1 MQQERSREER
11 VRQAAAIE
19 PAVLSLPLTDEQLRQ
34 YDADGYLVV
43 SGVVEPQLCDSI
55 AAETWER
62 LDSFFGLKPDAE
74 KPWAKLPMHSCVDLW
89 HVPGL
94 YELRQHPHVYS
105 VFAQLYETHKL
116 CVSIDRVSVKP
127 TKYDENG
134 NVGTNEGLPVH
145 TDWNFWKRS
154 EAYPEIQGGI
164 CLADCPVGGGGFFC
178 IPGFH
183 KPEVIADYKRRF
195 ESGEFGDNRIPHSMF
210 VSFADKEYAR
220 DHVIEVPLKKGD
232 LVVWNSCLPH
242 NGGQNTIPGLWRLQ
256 AFVRF
261 LALDGPFV
269 TPEIAKDHR
278 FYRKVA
284 FAAMQSGE
292 KPTHYSTGNAV
303 RGQAKTK
310 DREKEIHAPPVL
322 SPLGR
327 RIWGVD
333 KWPSKPRQTPR
344 DDSAAAAAVAADR
357 ADAEQ
362 PASQ

>member
-1 MQQERSREER
+1 
-11 VRQAAAIE
+11 
-19 PAVLSLPLTDEQLRQ
+19 
-34 YDADGYLVV
+34 
-43 SGVVEPQLCDSI
+43 
-55 AAETWER
+55 
-62 LDSFFGLKPDAE
+62 
-74 KPWAKLPMHSCVDLW
+74 
-89 HVPGL
+89 
-94 YELRQHPHVYS
+94 
-105 VFAQLYETHKL
+105 
-116 CVSIDRVSVKP
+116 
-127 TKYDENG
+127 
-134 NVGTNEGLPVH
+134 
-145 TDWNFWKRS
+145 
-154 EAYPEIQGGI
+154 
-164 CLADCPVGGGGFFC
+164 
-178 IPGFH
+178 
-183 KPEVIADYKRRF
+183 VIADYKRRF

-284 FAAMQSGE
+284 FAATQSGE
-292 KPTHYSTGNAV
+292 KPTHYSTGTKRHRLILSHTFPDICVCAVVCVVSGVVCRVSGSSGNAV